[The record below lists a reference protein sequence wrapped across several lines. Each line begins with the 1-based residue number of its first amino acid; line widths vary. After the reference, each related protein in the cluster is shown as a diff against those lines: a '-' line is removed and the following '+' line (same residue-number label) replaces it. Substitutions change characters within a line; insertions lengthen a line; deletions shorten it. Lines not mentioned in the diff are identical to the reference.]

1 MNRIDPQ
8 PEPEGNDAAGN
19 PELDPSSA
27 GLEDLTDTQALPAS
41 EPVGEPVSEPASE
54 SPTEP
59 VTGPHP
65 AADAAADPTTPTA
78 RTSPEPGSAPSAAAR
93 ISLDKGADRQASEDP
108 AVAAASPAATPAP
121 GYPPRRPVSTRL
133 RVGTAVWG
141 LMLAAAGVWIIAWAG
156 GARIDAGLALIV
168 LLAGGGAALLVGSI
182 VAGSRHRGP
191 RSSRG
196 SAGAA

>member
-8 PEPEGNDAAGN
+8 PEPEGTDAAGS

-54 SPTEP
+54 SRTGP
-59 VTGPHP
+59 VTGLQPD
-65 AADAAADPTTPTA
+65 ADADPTTPAA
-78 RTSPEPGSAPSAAAR
+78 RTSPEPGSAPSAAPR